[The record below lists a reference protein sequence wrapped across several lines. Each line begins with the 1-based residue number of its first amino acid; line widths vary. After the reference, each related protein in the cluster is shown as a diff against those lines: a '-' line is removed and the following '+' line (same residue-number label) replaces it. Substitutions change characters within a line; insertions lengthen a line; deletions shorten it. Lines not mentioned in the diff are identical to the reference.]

1 MKKILALALASS
13 ILLTA
18 CTNNSTANSSSSTA
32 SSSSSSSTTTAD
44 TTASSQYA
52 KDLAYAINNPKATFP
67 QLSNEIGENE
77 AAIKI
82 KTTEGDITIK
92 LFPEQAPLTVE
103 NFLTHAKEG
112 YYNGTIFHRVI
123 KDFMIQGGDPLGNG
137 TGGESIWAGKDTTID
152 AGNGF
157 KDEISAFLYNIR
169 GSLSMANAGAGT
181 NGSQFFINQ
190 NTTDMSSQLSSSSY
204 PGKIIDAYKNG
215 GNPNLDGKHT
225 VFGQVIEG
233 MDIVDK
239 IASVETDNSDKPTT
253 DVKIESIEILKDY
266 SFMYSIIS
274 FYSYL
279 YQGKLTAVSSH
290 LPIAN
295 ISQKLVKGKL
305 IPSALISH

>member
-1 MKKILALALASS
+1 
-13 ILLTA
+13 
-18 CTNNSTANSSSSTA
+18 
-32 SSSSSSSTTTAD
+32 
-44 TTASSQYA
+44 
-52 KDLAYAINNPKATFP
+52 
-67 QLSNEIGENE
+67 
-77 AAIKI
+77 
-82 KTTEGDITIK
+82 
-92 LFPEQAPLTVE
+92 
-103 NFLTHAKEG
+103 
-112 YYNGTIFHRVI
+112 
-123 KDFMIQGGDPLGNG
+123 MIQGGDPLGNG

-169 GSLSMANAGAGT
+169 GSLSMANAGSGT

-239 IASVETDNSDKPTT
+239 IASVETDDSDKPKT

-266 SFMYSIIS
+266 TF
-274 FYSYL
+274 
-279 YQGKLTAVSSH
+279 
-290 LPIAN
+290 
-295 ISQKLVKGKL
+295 
-305 IPSALISH
+305 

>member
-1 MKKILALALASS
+1 MKKRLFLALAST

-18 CTNNSTANSSSSTA
+18 CASNSATSTSSS
-32 SSSSSSSTTTAD
+32 SSSSSSSTLATTTD

-52 KDLAYAINNPKATFP
+52 KDLAYAINNPDASFP
-67 QLSNEIGENE
+67 QLSSEIAENE
-77 AAIKI
+77 AAVKI

-103 NFLTHAKEG
+103 NFLTHAKNG

-137 TGGESIWAGKDTTID
+137 TGGESIWAGKGTTID
-152 AGNGF
+152 AGYGF

-190 NTTDMSSQLSSSSY
+190 NTTDMSSQLSTSSY
-204 PGKIIDAYKNG
+204 PGKIIEAYKNG

-239 IASVETDNSDKPTT
+239 IASVETDSSDKPKT
-253 DVKIESIEILKDY
+253 DIKIEAIEILKDY
-266 SFMYSIIS
+266 TFE
-274 FYSYL
+274 
-279 YQGKLTAVSSH
+279 
-290 LPIAN
+290 
-295 ISQKLVKGKL
+295 
-305 IPSALISH
+305 

>member
-1 MKKILALALASS
+1 MKKRLFFALAST

-18 CTNNSTANSSSSTA
+18 CASNSTTSTEQS
-32 SSSSSSSTTTAD
+32 SSSSSSSTLATTTD
-44 TTASSQYA
+44 TTASSKYA
-52 KDLAYAINNPKATFP
+52 KDLAYAINNPDASFP
-67 QLSNEIGENE
+67 QLSSDITENE
-77 AAIKI
+77 AAVKI

-103 NFLTHAKEG
+103 NFLTHAKNG

-137 TGGESIWAGKDTTID
+137 TGGESIWAGKGTTID
-152 AGNGF
+152 AGYGF

-204 PGKIIDAYKNG
+204 PGKIIEAYKNG

-239 IASVETDNSDKPTT
+239 IASVETDSSDKPKT
-253 DVKIESIEILKDY
+253 DVKIEAIEILKDY
-266 SFMYSIIS
+266 T
-274 FYSYL
+274 
-279 YQGKLTAVSSH
+279 K
-290 LPIAN
+290 
-295 ISQKLVKGKL
+295 
-305 IPSALISH
+305 

>member
-1 MKKILALALASS
+1 MKKRLFLALAST

-18 CTNNSTANSSSSTA
+18 CASNSATSTSSS
-32 SSSSSSSTTTAD
+32 SSSSSSSTLATTTD

-52 KDLAYAINNPKATFP
+52 KDLAYAINNPDASFP
-67 QLSNEIGENE
+67 QLSSEIAENE
-77 AAIKI
+77 AAVKI

-112 YYNGTIFHRVI
+112 YYNGTVFHRVI

-137 TGGESIWAGKDTTID
+137 TGGESIWAGKGTTID
-152 AGNGF
+152 AGYGF

-190 NTTDMSSQLSSSSY
+190 NTTDMASQLSSSSY
-204 PGKIIDAYKNG
+204 PEKIITAYKNG

-239 IASVETDNSDKPTT
+239 IASVETDSSDKPKT
-253 DVKIESIEILKDY
+253 DIKIEAIEILKDY
-266 SFMYSIIS
+266 TFE
-274 FYSYL
+274 
-279 YQGKLTAVSSH
+279 
-290 LPIAN
+290 
-295 ISQKLVKGKL
+295 
-305 IPSALISH
+305 

>member
-1 MKKILALALASS
+1 MKKRLFFALAAT

-18 CTNNSTANSSSSTA
+18 CASNSTTSTEQS
-32 SSSSSSSTTTAD
+32 SSSSSSSTLATTTD
-44 TTASSQYA
+44 TTASSKYA
-52 KDLAYAINNPKATFP
+52 KDLAYAINNPDASFP
-67 QLSNEIGENE
+67 QLSSDIAENE
-77 AAIKI
+77 AAVKI

-103 NFLTHAKEG
+103 NFLTHAKNG

-137 TGGESIWAGKDTTID
+137 TGGESIWAGKGTTID
-152 AGNGF
+152 AGYGF

-190 NTTDMSSQLSSSSY
+190 NTTDMSSQLSSSNY
-204 PGKIIDAYKNG
+204 PGKIIEAYKNG

-239 IASVETDNSDKPTT
+239 IATVETDSSDKPKA
-253 DVKIESIEILKDY
+253 DVKIEAIEILKDY
-266 SFMYSIIS
+266 TFE
-274 FYSYL
+274 
-279 YQGKLTAVSSH
+279 
-290 LPIAN
+290 
-295 ISQKLVKGKL
+295 
-305 IPSALISH
+305 

>member
-1 MKKILALALASS
+1 MKKRLFFALAST

-18 CTNNSTANSSSSTA
+18 CASNSTTSTEQS
-32 SSSSSSSTTTAD
+32 SSSSSSSTLATTTD
-44 TTASSQYA
+44 TTASSKYA
-52 KDLAYAINNPKATFP
+52 KDLAYAINNPDASFP
-67 QLSNEIGENE
+67 QLSSEVAENE
-77 AAIKI
+77 VAVKI
-82 KTTEGDITIK
+82 KTTQGDITIK

-103 NFLTHAKEG
+103 NFLTHAKNG

-137 TGGESIWAGKDTTID
+137 TGGESIWAGKGTTID
-152 AGNGF
+152 AGYGF

-204 PGKIIDAYKNG
+204 PGKIIEAYKNG

-239 IASVETDNSDKPTT
+239 IATVETDSSDKPKT
-253 DVKIESIEILKDY
+253 DVKIEAIEILKDY
-266 SFMYSIIS
+266 T
-274 FYSYL
+274 
-279 YQGKLTAVSSH
+279 K
-290 LPIAN
+290 
-295 ISQKLVKGKL
+295 
-305 IPSALISH
+305 

>member
-1 MKKILALALASS
+1 MKKRLFFALAST

-18 CTNNSTANSSSSTA
+18 CASNSTTSTEQS
-32 SSSSSSSTTTAD
+32 SSSSSSSTLATTTD
-44 TTASSQYA
+44 TTASSKYA
-52 KDLAYAINNPKATFP
+52 KDLAYAINNPDASFP
-67 QLSNEIGENE
+67 QLSSDIAENE
-77 AAIKI
+77 AAVKI
-82 KTTEGDITIK
+82 KTTQGDITIK

-103 NFLTHAKEG
+103 NFLTHAKNG

-137 TGGESIWAGKDTTID
+137 TGGESIWAGKGTTID
-152 AGNGF
+152 AGYGF

-204 PGKIIDAYKNG
+204 PGKIIEAYKNG

-239 IASVETDNSDKPTT
+239 IASVETDSSDKPKT
-253 DVKIESIEILKDY
+253 DVKIEAIEIIKDY
-266 SFMYSIIS
+266 TFE
-274 FYSYL
+274 
-279 YQGKLTAVSSH
+279 
-290 LPIAN
+290 
-295 ISQKLVKGKL
+295 
-305 IPSALISH
+305 

>member
-1 MKKILALALASS
+1 MKKRLFFALAST

-18 CTNNSTANSSSSTA
+18 CANNSTTSTNSST
-32 SSSSSSSTTTAD
+32 SSSSSSTLATTTD
-44 TTASSQYA
+44 TTASSKYA
-52 KDLAYAINNPKATFP
+52 KDLAYAINNPDASFP
-67 QLSNEIGENE
+67 QLSSEVAENE
-77 AAIKI
+77 AAVKI

-103 NFLTHAKEG
+103 NFLTHAKNG

-137 TGGESIWAGKDTTID
+137 TGGESIWAGKGTTID
-152 AGNGF
+152 AGYGF

-190 NTTDMSSQLSSSSY
+190 NTTDMSSQLSSSKY
-204 PGKIIDAYKNG
+204 PTKIVDAYKNG

-239 IASVETDNSDKPTT
+239 IAAVETDSSDKPKT
-253 DVKIESIEILKDY
+253 DVKIESIEIVKDY
-266 SFMYSIIS
+266 IFE
-274 FYSYL
+274 
-279 YQGKLTAVSSH
+279 
-290 LPIAN
+290 
-295 ISQKLVKGKL
+295 
-305 IPSALISH
+305 

>member
-1 MKKILALALASS
+1 MKKRLILALTST

-18 CTNNSTANSSSSTA
+18 CASNSTTSTSSS
-32 SSSSSSSTTTAD
+32 SSSSSSSTLATTTD

-52 KDLAYAINNPKATFP
+52 KDLAYAINNPDASFP
-67 QLSNEIGENE
+67 QLSSDIAENE
-77 AAIKI
+77 AAVKI

-103 NFLTHAKEG
+103 NFLTHAKNG

-137 TGGESIWAGKDTTID
+137 TGGESIWAGKGTTID
-152 AGNGF
+152 AGYGF

-190 NTTDMSSQLSSSSY
+190 NTTDMSSQLSTSSY
-204 PGKIIDAYKNG
+204 PGKIIEAYKNG

-239 IASVETDNSDKPTT
+239 IASVETDSSDKPKT
-253 DVKIESIEILKDY
+253 DVKIEAIEIVKDY
-266 SFMYSIIS
+266 TFE
-274 FYSYL
+274 
-279 YQGKLTAVSSH
+279 
-290 LPIAN
+290 
-295 ISQKLVKGKL
+295 
-305 IPSALISH
+305 

>member
-1 MKKILALALASS
+1 MKKRLFFALAST

-18 CTNNSTANSSSSTA
+18 CASNSTTSTEQS
-32 SSSSSSSTTTAD
+32 SSSSSSSTLATTTD
-44 TTASSQYA
+44 TTASSKYA
-52 KDLAYAINNPKATFP
+52 KDLAYAINNPDASFP
-67 QLSNEIGENE
+67 QLSSEVAENE
-77 AAIKI
+77 AAVKI
-82 KTTEGDITIK
+82 KTTQGDITIK

-103 NFLTHAKEG
+103 NFLTHAKNG

-137 TGGESIWAGKDTTID
+137 TGGESIWAGKGTTID
-152 AGNGF
+152 AGYGF

-204 PGKIIDAYKNG
+204 PGKIIEAYKNG

-239 IASVETDNSDKPTT
+239 IATVETDSSDKPKT
-253 DVKIESIEILKDY
+253 DVKIEAIEILKDY
-266 SFMYSIIS
+266 TFE
-274 FYSYL
+274 
-279 YQGKLTAVSSH
+279 
-290 LPIAN
+290 
-295 ISQKLVKGKL
+295 
-305 IPSALISH
+305 

>member
-1 MKKILALALASS
+1 MKKRLFFALAST

-18 CTNNSTANSSSSTA
+18 CASNSTTSTNSTT
-32 SSSSSSSTTTAD
+32 SSSSSSTLATTTD
-44 TTASSQYA
+44 TTASSKYA
-52 KDLAYAINNPKATFP
+52 KDLAYAINNPDASFP
-67 QLSNEIGENE
+67 QLSSDVAENE
-77 AAIKI
+77 AAVKI

-103 NFLTHAKEG
+103 NFLTHAKNG

-137 TGGESIWAGKDTTID
+137 TGGESIWAGKGTTID
-152 AGNGF
+152 AGYGF

-169 GSLSMANAGAGT
+169 GSLSMANAGSGT

-190 NTTDMSSQLSSSSY
+190 NTTDMSSQLPSSKY
-204 PGKIIDAYKNG
+204 PTKIVDAYKNG

-239 IASVETDNSDKPTT
+239 IAAVETDSSDKPKT
-253 DVKIESIEILKDY
+253 DVKIEAIEIMKDY
-266 SFMYSIIS
+266 TFE
-274 FYSYL
+274 
-279 YQGKLTAVSSH
+279 
-290 LPIAN
+290 
-295 ISQKLVKGKL
+295 
-305 IPSALISH
+305 

>member
-1 MKKILALALASS
+1 MKKRLFFALAST

-18 CTNNSTANSSSSTA
+18 CASNSNTSTSNSSTSTSSSTLA
-32 SSSSSSSTTTAD
+32 TTTD
-44 TTASSQYA
+44 TTASSKYA
-52 KDLAYAINNPKATFP
+52 KDLAYAVNNPDASFP
-67 QLSNEIGENE
+67 QLSSDIAENE
-77 AAIKI
+77 AAVKI
-82 KTTEGDITIK
+82 KTTQGDITIK

-103 NFLTHAKEG
+103 NFLTHAKND

-137 TGGESIWAGKDTTID
+137 TGGESIWAGKGTTID
-152 AGNGF
+152 AGYGF

-190 NTTDMSSQLSSSSY
+190 NTTDMSSQLSSSNY
-204 PGKIIDAYKNG
+204 PGKIIEAYKNG

-239 IASVETDNSDKPTT
+239 IASVETDSSDKPKT
-253 DVKIESIEILKDY
+253 DVKIEAIEIMKDY
-266 SFMYSIIS
+266 TFE
-274 FYSYL
+274 
-279 YQGKLTAVSSH
+279 
-290 LPIAN
+290 
-295 ISQKLVKGKL
+295 
-305 IPSALISH
+305 

>member
-1 MKKILALALASS
+1 MKKRLILALTST

-18 CTNNSTANSSSSTA
+18 CASNSTTST
-32 SSSSSSSTTTAD
+32 SSSSSSGSSSTLATTTD

-52 KDLAYAINNPKATFP
+52 KDLAYAINNPEASFP
-67 QLSNEIGENE
+67 QLSSDIAENE
-77 AAIKI
+77 AAVKI
-82 KTTEGDITIK
+82 KTSEGDITIK

-103 NFLTHAKEG
+103 NFLTHAKNG

-137 TGGESIWAGKDTTID
+137 TGGESIWAGKGTTID
-152 AGNGF
+152 AGYGF

-190 NTTDMSSQLSSSSY
+190 NTTDMSSQLSTSRY
-204 PGKIIDAYKNG
+204 PGKIIEAYKNG

-239 IASVETDNSDKPTT
+239 IASVETDSSDKPKT
-253 DVKIESIEILKDY
+253 DVKIESIEIVKDY
-266 SFMYSIIS
+266 TFE
-274 FYSYL
+274 
-279 YQGKLTAVSSH
+279 
-290 LPIAN
+290 
-295 ISQKLVKGKL
+295 
-305 IPSALISH
+305 

>member
-1 MKKILALALASS
+1 MKKRLFLALAST
-13 ILLTA
+13 ILLAA
-18 CTNNSTANSSSSTA
+18 CASNSATSTSSS
-32 SSSSSSSTTTAD
+32 SSSSSSSTLATTTD
-44 TTASSQYA
+44 TTASSKYA
-52 KDLAYAINNPKATFP
+52 KDLAYAINNPDASFP
-67 QLSNEIGENE
+67 QLSSEIAENE
-77 AAIKI
+77 AAVKI

-137 TGGESIWAGKDTTID
+137 TGGESIWAGKGTTID
-152 AGNGF
+152 AGYGF

-190 NTTDMSSQLSSSSY
+190 NTTDMASQLSSSSY
-204 PGKIIDAYKNG
+204 PEKIITAYKNG

-239 IASVETDNSDKPTT
+239 IASVETDSSDKPKT
-253 DVKIESIEILKDY
+253 DVKIESIEIVKDY
-266 SFMYSIIS
+266 TFE
-274 FYSYL
+274 
-279 YQGKLTAVSSH
+279 
-290 LPIAN
+290 
-295 ISQKLVKGKL
+295 
-305 IPSALISH
+305 

>member
-1 MKKILALALASS
+1 MKKRLFFALAST

-18 CTNNSTANSSSSTA
+18 CASNSTTSTNSTTSASSSSTLA
-32 SSSSSSSTTTAD
+32 TTTD
-44 TTASSQYA
+44 TTASSKYA
-52 KDLAYAINNPKATFP
+52 KDLAYAINNPDASFP
-67 QLSNEIGENE
+67 QLSSEVADNE
-77 AAIKI
+77 AAVKI

-103 NFLTHAKEG
+103 NFLTHAKNG

-137 TGGESIWAGKDTTID
+137 TGGESIWAGKGTTID
-152 AGNGF
+152 AGYGF

-190 NTTDMSSQLSSSSY
+190 NTTDMSSQLSSSKY
-204 PGKIIDAYKNG
+204 PTKIVEAYKNG

-239 IASVETDNSDKPTT
+239 IASVETDSSDKPKT
-253 DVKIESIEILKDY
+253 DVKIESIEIIKDY
-266 SFMYSIIS
+266 TFE
-274 FYSYL
+274 
-279 YQGKLTAVSSH
+279 
-290 LPIAN
+290 
-295 ISQKLVKGKL
+295 
-305 IPSALISH
+305 

>member
-1 MKKILALALASS
+1 MKKRLILALTST

-18 CTNNSTANSSSSTA
+18 CASNSTTSTSSS
-32 SSSSSSSTTTAD
+32 SSSSSSSTLATTTD
-44 TTASSQYA
+44 TTATSQYA
-52 KDLAYAINNPKATFP
+52 KDLAYAINNPDASFP
-67 QLSNEIGENE
+67 QLSSEVAENE
-77 AAIKI
+77 AAVKI

-103 NFLTHAKEG
+103 NFLTHAKNG

-137 TGGESIWAGKDTTID
+137 TGGESIWAGKGTTID
-152 AGNGF
+152 AGYGF

-169 GSLSMANAGAGT
+169 GSLSMANAGSGT

-190 NTTDMSSQLSSSSY
+190 NTTDMSSQLSSSKY
-204 PGKIIDAYKNG
+204 PTKIVEAYKNG

-239 IASVETDNSDKPTT
+239 IASVETDSSDKPKT
-253 DVKIESIEILKDY
+253 DVKIESIEIVKDY
-266 SFMYSIIS
+266 TFE
-274 FYSYL
+274 
-279 YQGKLTAVSSH
+279 
-290 LPIAN
+290 
-295 ISQKLVKGKL
+295 
-305 IPSALISH
+305 

>member
-1 MKKILALALASS
+1 MKKRLFLALAST

-18 CTNNSTANSSSSTA
+18 CASNSTTSTSNS
-32 SSSSSSSTTTAD
+32 SSSSSSSTLATTTD

-52 KDLAYAINNPKATFP
+52 KDLAYAINNPNASFP
-67 QLSNEIGENE
+67 QLSSEIAENE
-77 AAIKI
+77 AAVKI

-103 NFLTHAKEG
+103 NFLTHAKNG

-137 TGGESIWAGKDTTID
+137 TGGESIWAGKGTTID
-152 AGNGF
+152 AGYGF

-190 NTTDMSSQLSSSSY
+190 NTTDMSSQLSTSSY
-204 PGKIIDAYKNG
+204 PGKIIEAYKNG

-239 IASVETDNSDKPTT
+239 IASVETDSSDKPKT
-253 DVKIESIEILKDY
+253 DVKIEAIEILKDY
-266 SFMYSIIS
+266 TFE
-274 FYSYL
+274 
-279 YQGKLTAVSSH
+279 
-290 LPIAN
+290 
-295 ISQKLVKGKL
+295 
-305 IPSALISH
+305 

>member
-1 MKKILALALASS
+1 MKKRLFFALAST

-18 CTNNSTANSSSSTA
+18 CASNSTTSTEQSSP
-32 SSSSSSSTTTAD
+32 SSSSSTLATTTD
-44 TTASSQYA
+44 TTASSKYA
-52 KDLAYAINNPKATFP
+52 KDLAYAINNPDASFP
-67 QLSNEIGENE
+67 QLSSEVAENE

-82 KTTEGDITIK
+82 KTTQGDITIK

-103 NFLTHAKEG
+103 NFLTHAKNG

-137 TGGESIWAGKDTTID
+137 TGGESIWAGKGTTID
-152 AGNGF
+152 AGYGF

-190 NTTDMSSQLSSSSY
+190 NTTDMSSQLSSSKY
-204 PGKIIDAYKNG
+204 PTKIVEAYKNG

-239 IASVETDNSDKPTT
+239 IASVETDSSDKPKI
-253 DVKIESIEILKDY
+253 DVKIEAIEILKDY
-266 SFMYSIIS
+266 TFE
-274 FYSYL
+274 
-279 YQGKLTAVSSH
+279 
-290 LPIAN
+290 
-295 ISQKLVKGKL
+295 
-305 IPSALISH
+305 

>member
-1 MKKILALALASS
+1 MKKRLILALTST

-18 CTNNSTANSSSSTA
+18 CASNSTTSTSSS
-32 SSSSSSSTTTAD
+32 SSSSSSSTLATTTD

-52 KDLAYAINNPKATFP
+52 KDLAYAINNPDASFP
-67 QLSNEIGENE
+67 QLSSEIAENE
-77 AAIKI
+77 AAVKI

-103 NFLTHAKEG
+103 NFLTHAKNG

-137 TGGESIWAGKDTTID
+137 TGGESIWAGKGTTID
-152 AGNGF
+152 AGYGF

-190 NTTDMSSQLSSSSY
+190 NTTDMSSQLSTSSY
-204 PGKIIDAYKNG
+204 PGKIIEAYKNG

-239 IASVETDNSDKPTT
+239 IASVETDSSDKPKT
-253 DVKIESIEILKDY
+253 DVKIEAIEILKDY
-266 SFMYSIIS
+266 TFE
-274 FYSYL
+274 
-279 YQGKLTAVSSH
+279 
-290 LPIAN
+290 
-295 ISQKLVKGKL
+295 
-305 IPSALISH
+305 

>member
-1 MKKILALALASS
+1 MKKRLFLALAST

-18 CTNNSTANSSSSTA
+18 CASNSTTSTSSS
-32 SSSSSSSTTTAD
+32 SSSSSSSTLATTTD

-52 KDLAYAINNPKATFP
+52 KDLAYAINNPNASFP
-67 QLSNEIGENE
+67 QLSSDIAENE
-77 AAIKI
+77 AAVKI

-92 LFPEQAPLTVE
+92 LFPEQASLTVE

-123 KDFMIQGGDPLGNG
+123 KNFMIQGGDPLGNG
-137 TGGESIWAGKDTTID
+137 TGGESIWAGKGTTID
-152 AGNGF
+152 AGYGF

-190 NTTDMSSQLSSSSY
+190 NTTDMSSQLSTSSY
-204 PGKIIDAYKNG
+204 PGKIIEAYKNG

-239 IASVETDNSDKPTT
+239 IASVETDSSDKPKT
-253 DVKIESIEILKDY
+253 DVKIESIEIVKDY
-266 SFMYSIIS
+266 TFE
-274 FYSYL
+274 
-279 YQGKLTAVSSH
+279 
-290 LPIAN
+290 
-295 ISQKLVKGKL
+295 
-305 IPSALISH
+305 

>member
-1 MKKILALALASS
+1 MKKRLILALTST

-18 CTNNSTANSSSSTA
+18 CASNSTTSTSSS
-32 SSSSSSSTTTAD
+32 SSSSSSSTLATTTD

-52 KDLAYAINNPKATFP
+52 KDLAYAINNPEASFP
-67 QLSNEIGENE
+67 QLSSEIAENE
-77 AAIKI
+77 AAVKI

-103 NFLTHAKEG
+103 NFLTHAKNG

-137 TGGESIWAGKDTTID
+137 TGGESIWAGKGTTID
-152 AGNGF
+152 AGYGF

-190 NTTDMSSQLSSSSY
+190 NTTDMASQLSSSSY
-204 PGKIIDAYKNG
+204 PEKIITAYKNG

-239 IASVETDNSDKPTT
+239 IASVETDSSDKPKT
-253 DVKIESIEILKDY
+253 DIKIEAIEILKDY
-266 SFMYSIIS
+266 TFD
-274 FYSYL
+274 
-279 YQGKLTAVSSH
+279 
-290 LPIAN
+290 
-295 ISQKLVKGKL
+295 
-305 IPSALISH
+305 

>member
-1 MKKILALALASS
+1 MKKRLFFALAST

-18 CTNNSTANSSSSTA
+18 CASNSNTSTEQS
-32 SSSSSSSTTTAD
+32 SSSSSSSTLATTTD
-44 TTASSQYA
+44 TTASSKYA
-52 KDLAYAINNPKATFP
+52 KDLAYAINNPDASFP
-67 QLSNEIGENE
+67 QLSSEVADNE
-77 AAIKI
+77 AAVKI
-82 KTTEGDITIK
+82 KTTKGDITIK

-103 NFLTHAKEG
+103 NFLTHAKNG

-137 TGGESIWAGKDTTID
+137 TGGESIWAGKGTTID
-152 AGNGF
+152 AGYGF

-190 NTTDMSSQLSSSSY
+190 NTTDMSSQLSSSKY
-204 PGKIIDAYKNG
+204 PTKIVDAYKNG

-239 IASVETDNSDKPTT
+239 IASVETDSSDKPKT
-253 DVKIESIEILKDY
+253 DVKIEAIEVLKDY
-266 SFMYSIIS
+266 TFE
-274 FYSYL
+274 
-279 YQGKLTAVSSH
+279 
-290 LPIAN
+290 
-295 ISQKLVKGKL
+295 
-305 IPSALISH
+305 

>member
-1 MKKILALALASS
+1 MKKRLFFALAST

-18 CTNNSTANSSSSTA
+18 CASNSTTSTNSTT
-32 SSSSSSSTTTAD
+32 SSSSSSTLATTTD
-44 TTASSQYA
+44 TTASSKYA
-52 KDLAYAINNPKATFP
+52 KDLAYAINNPDASFP
-67 QLSNEIGENE
+67 QLSSEIAENE
-77 AAIKI
+77 AAVKI

-103 NFLTHAKEG
+103 NFLTHAKNG

-137 TGGESIWAGKDTTID
+137 TGGESIWAGKGTTID
-152 AGNGF
+152 AGYGF

-190 NTTDMSSQLSSSSY
+190 NTTDMSSQLSSSKY
-204 PGKIIDAYKNG
+204 PTKIVEAYKNG

-239 IASVETDNSDKPTT
+239 IAAVETDSSDKPKT
-253 DVKIESIEILKDY
+253 DVKIEAIEIMKDY
-266 SFMYSIIS
+266 TFE
-274 FYSYL
+274 
-279 YQGKLTAVSSH
+279 
-290 LPIAN
+290 
-295 ISQKLVKGKL
+295 
-305 IPSALISH
+305 

>member
-1 MKKILALALASS
+1 MKKRLFFALAST

-18 CTNNSTANSSSSTA
+18 CASNSSTSTEQS
-32 SSSSSSSTTTAD
+32 SSSSSSSTLATTTD
-44 TTASSQYA
+44 TTASSKYA
-52 KDLAYAINNPKATFP
+52 KDLAYAINNPDASFP
-67 QLSNEIGENE
+67 QLSSDIAENE
-77 AAIKI
+77 AAVKI
-82 KTTEGDITIK
+82 KTTQGDITIK

-103 NFLTHAKEG
+103 NFLTHAKNG

-137 TGGESIWAGKDTTID
+137 TGGESIWAGKGTTID
-152 AGNGF
+152 AGYGF

-190 NTTDMSSQLSSSSY
+190 NTTDMSSQLSSSKY
-204 PGKIIDAYKNG
+204 PTKIVDAYKNG

-239 IASVETDNSDKPTT
+239 IAAVETDSSDKPKT
-253 DVKIESIEILKDY
+253 DVKIEAIEILKDY
-266 SFMYSIIS
+266 TFE
-274 FYSYL
+274 
-279 YQGKLTAVSSH
+279 
-290 LPIAN
+290 
-295 ISQKLVKGKL
+295 
-305 IPSALISH
+305 

>member
-1 MKKILALALASS
+1 MKKRLFFALAST

-18 CTNNSTANSSSSTA
+18 CASNSTTSTEQS
-32 SSSSSSSTTTAD
+32 SSSSSSSTLATTTD
-44 TTASSQYA
+44 TTASSKYA
-52 KDLAYAINNPKATFP
+52 KDLAYAINNPDASFP
-67 QLSNEIGENE
+67 QLSSEVAENE
-77 AAIKI
+77 AAVKI
-82 KTTEGDITIK
+82 KTTQGDITIK

-103 NFLTHAKEG
+103 NFLTHAKNG

-137 TGGESIWAGKDTTID
+137 TGGESIWAGKGTTID
-152 AGNGF
+152 AGYGF

-190 NTTDMSSQLSSSSY
+190 NTTDMSSQLSSSKY
-204 PGKIIDAYKNG
+204 PTKIVDAYKNG

-239 IASVETDNSDKPTT
+239 IASVETDSSDKPKT
-253 DVKIESIEILKDY
+253 DVKIEAIEILKDY
-266 SFMYSIIS
+266 T
-274 FYSYL
+274 
-279 YQGKLTAVSSH
+279 K
-290 LPIAN
+290 
-295 ISQKLVKGKL
+295 
-305 IPSALISH
+305 

>member
-1 MKKILALALASS
+1 MKKRLILALTST

-18 CTNNSTANSSSSTA
+18 CASNSTTSTSSS
-32 SSSSSSSTTTAD
+32 SSSSSSSTLATTTD

-52 KDLAYAINNPKATFP
+52 KDLAYAINNPDASFP
-67 QLSNEIGENE
+67 QLSSDIAENE
-77 AAIKI
+77 AAVKI

-137 TGGESIWAGKDTTID
+137 TGGESIWAGKGTTID
-152 AGNGF
+152 AGYGF

-190 NTTDMSSQLSSSSY
+190 NTTDMSSQLSTSNY
-204 PGKIIDAYKNG
+204 PGKIIEAYKTG

-225 VFGQVIEG
+225 VFGQVIDG
-233 MDIVDK
+233 MDVVDK
-239 IASVETDNSDKPTT
+239 IASVETDDNDKPKT
-253 DVKIESIEILKDY
+253 DVKIESIEIIKDY
-266 SFMYSIIS
+266 
-274 FYSYL
+274 
-279 YQGKLTAVSSH
+279 T
-290 LPIAN
+290 N
-295 ISQKLVKGKL
+295 
-305 IPSALISH
+305 

>member
-1 MKKILALALASS
+1 MKKRLFLALAST

-18 CTNNSTANSSSSTA
+18 CASNSTTSTSSS
-32 SSSSSSSTTTAD
+32 SSSSSSSTLATTTD

-52 KDLAYAINNPKATFP
+52 KDLAYAINNPNASFP
-67 QLSNEIGENE
+67 QLSSDIAENE
-77 AAIKI
+77 AAVKI

-137 TGGESIWAGKDTTID
+137 TGGESIWAGKGTTSD
-152 AGNGF
+152 AGYGF

-190 NTTDMSSQLSSSSY
+190 NTTDMSSQLSTSSY
-204 PGKIIDAYKNG
+204 PGKIIEAYKNG

-239 IASVETDNSDKPTT
+239 IASVETDSSDKPKT
-253 DVKIESIEILKDY
+253 DVKIESIEIVKDY
-266 SFMYSIIS
+266 TFE
-274 FYSYL
+274 
-279 YQGKLTAVSSH
+279 
-290 LPIAN
+290 
-295 ISQKLVKGKL
+295 
-305 IPSALISH
+305 